1 MLLCRAELLAQPLDK
16 RSSRAGA
23 ASGAGH
29 RKILPKA
36 VAVKRS
42 ANFDAPVS
50 VRLASAELESKRDS
64 APGSETGAIIPANMR
79 LAASMHRANEALAAA
94 GACTVQPDTRV
105 TEASG
110 ASAGEPPLLERPPE
124 PQISCK
130 LFADERLD
138 MPAQQSWQKEEDG
151 CSVITE
157 AMLPSAPADIDLDSE
172 LEEPKPQAQSSN
184 HDAASPSISAT
195 AAEAASAAAERA
207 RRAARR
213 GMAALSVT
221 WAMCMQQARQAAS
234 ACRLDCVES
243 CMRSLPSVA
252 ARLVPPSP
260 ARKGLQTLVSESA
273 SLWAGALWKILMLQ
287 VLVIIK
293 TVVSQGNVIARSFM
307 QAASLE
313 PMSLV
318 PDSPLLQRQR
328 IRAKALAAAAK
339 AEEARARMQELKAQ
353 MADTIETL
361 RSAELASQAHT
372 SQQQGKCSTWS
383 ESDFL
388 QAVASSGSGW
398 WGASQQQQQ
407 QQHHAKEVSFKGS
420 SGALSPAASRVPGA
434 RNAHRTPRTHL
445 RECHAQALLMSASRH
460 TPLPA
465 SPLPPPT
472 PAPFM

>member
-1 MLLCRAELLAQPLDK
+1 
-16 RSSRAGA
+16 
-23 ASGAGH
+23 
-29 RKILPKA
+29 
-36 VAVKRS
+36 
-42 ANFDAPVS
+42 
-50 VRLASAELESKRDS
+50 
-64 APGSETGAIIPANMR
+64 
-79 LAASMHRANEALAAA
+79 
-94 GACTVQPDTRV
+94 
-105 TEASG
+105 
-110 ASAGEPPLLERPPE
+110 
-124 PQISCK
+124 
-130 LFADERLD
+130 
-138 MPAQQSWQKEEDG
+138 
-151 CSVITE
+151 
-157 AMLPSAPADIDLDSE
+157 
-172 LEEPKPQAQSSN
+172 
-184 HDAASPSISAT
+184 
-195 AAEAASAAAERA
+195 
-207 RRAARR
+207 
-213 GMAALSVT
+213 
-221 WAMCMQQARQAAS
+221 
-234 ACRLDCVES
+234 
-243 CMRSLPSVA
+243 
-252 ARLVPPSP
+252 
-260 ARKGLQTLVSESA
+260 
-273 SLWAGALWKILMLQ
+273 MLQ

-398 WGASQQQQQ
+398 WGAGQQQQQ
-407 QQHHAKEVSFKGS
+407 HAKEVSFKGT

-434 RNAHRTPRTHL
+434 RNAHHRTPRTHL

-472 PAPFM
+472 PAAFI